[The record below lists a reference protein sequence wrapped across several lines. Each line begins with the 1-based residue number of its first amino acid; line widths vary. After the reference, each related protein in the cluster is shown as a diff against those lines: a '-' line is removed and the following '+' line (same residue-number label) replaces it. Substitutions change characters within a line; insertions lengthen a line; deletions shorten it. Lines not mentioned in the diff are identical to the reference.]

1 MSQPRKFSLRNEA
14 GDILALSEHRTT
26 GIASINPK
34 GLGIGFENTV
44 ENFST
49 AQIVKARRAK
59 LPDFEIDI
67 VLGMN
72 WSNATPRKLYMQIIE
87 FFNKPPYT
95 LIYNNDNGQFYKDVE
110 LLDMPMTDIKE
121 SQTIQETLKFTQ
133 TGLWYQ
139 EQVFVGSDPVLPRT
153 EVEGYLYRQDD
164 KLTAAD
170 IDKVGRAYN
179 VKGKRVDFRGSN
191 DSMPSND
198 PDYNVAEGVIFS
210 ANMTSAS
217 SAGVFDLHNDSIY
230 FGLQD
235 SSPLEVVVKGAG
247 LPDVPP
253 SLMVN
258 PWWEIVDGDGK
269 VLATDMYLTKLARY
283 EQLVVRSGYGRN
295 AAYIVNTE
303 TGARRDAYQLQ
314 DHTKTNFVQVPL
326 GTSQIRFHTTGAT
339 VLSAGDV
346 RLTMRKEYISV
357 A

>member
-1 MSQPRKFSLRNEA
+1 MSQPRKFSIRNDD

-34 GLGIGFENTV
+34 GLGVGFENTV

-95 LIYNNDNGQFYKDVE
+95 LIYNNDNGEFYKEVE

-153 EVEGYLYRQDD
+153 DAEGYVYRADD

-170 IDKVGRAYN
+170 PDKLGRAYN
-179 VKGKRVDFRGSN
+179 VKGKRLDTWSTHDNLHEDFE
-191 DSMPSND
+191 
-198 PDYNVAEGVIFS
+198 EGVVFS
-210 ANMTSAS
+210 SNMTSAS

-235 SSPLEVVVKGAG
+235 SSPLEIVIKGAG
-247 LPDVPP
+247 SQDVQP
-253 SLMVN
+253 SVMQN
-258 PWWEIVDGDGK
+258 PWWEVVDADGK
-269 VLATDMYLTKLARY
+269 VIATDMYLTPLY
-283 EQLVVRSGYGRN
+283 HFEQLVVRSGYGRN
-295 AAYIVNTE
+295 AAYIVNTD

-314 DHTKTNFVQVPL
+314 DHTKTNFIQVPL
-326 GTSQIRFHTTGAT
+326 GNSQLRFHTTNNTEIG
-339 VLSAGDV
+339 AGDV
-346 RLTMRKEYISV
+346 RITMRKEYIMV